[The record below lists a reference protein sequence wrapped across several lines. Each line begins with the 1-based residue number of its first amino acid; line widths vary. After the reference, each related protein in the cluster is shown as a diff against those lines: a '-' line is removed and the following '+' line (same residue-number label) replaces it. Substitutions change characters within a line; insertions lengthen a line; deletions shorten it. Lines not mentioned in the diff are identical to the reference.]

1 MRRRFHRSARRVHSG
16 RAFHRRRIGSPL
28 GVSQAQVLRYAFAVP
43 APAFRNTFSG
53 SGKTAAGRPFLR
65 AKRESI
71 CRLPLPQRPGKPPPA
86 FLRAS
91 LPRPERA
98 VLEFS
103 FLQFPR
109 KRPYR
114 RKSFSVLFHFCLIN
128 VISQGI
134 DVHNGEKVLYRLP
147 EDSIGAQVFVAG
159 QLLLDDASGDQGRRA
174 ANGGEINPAVPHNSF
189 YHRGASGALADHA
202 LQAEV

>member
-1 MRRRFHRSARRVHSG
+1 MSIAEGLFTAAASVPLWAYPRRESCDTLLRFRR
-16 RAFHRRRIGSPL
+16 PL
-28 GVSQAQVLRYAFAVP
+28 
-43 APAFRNTFSG
+43 FRNTFSG

-134 DVHNGEKVLYRLP
+134 DGHNGGKVLYRVP
-147 EDSIGAQVFVAG
+147 ADSLGAQVFVAE

-174 ANGGEINPAVPHNSF
+174 ANGGEITPRF
-189 YHRGASGALADHA
+189 RTIASTTGALLAPLPIMPFRPRSKRA
-202 LQAEV
+202 GV